1 MLIFLDDVLVF
12 SKSEEEH
19 HRHLK
24 LVFDALREA
33 NLKLKPKKCRLFQ
46 QAVTY
51 LGYKLSA
58 DGIAPDDNKLTA
70 VRDWKRPDNVTEVRS
85 FVGFCGYYRRFIKDF
100 AGIAKPLREI
110 TKKNQRFVWTPEC
123 HNAFEK
129 LKLALIDSS
138 ILRHPDYR
146 SPFILDTDA
155 SDNSLG
161 AVLSNI
167 VDGVEYPVAFAS
179 RVLSPAECRYSTTK
193 REALAV
199 IQAMKWFKPYI
210 WGTKFVLRTDHAS
223 LQWLFRQNN
232 DGMIFRMLQK
242 LQEFDFQVV
251 HRPGE
256 KHGNADGL
264 SRQCSVTPEVSEE
277 EKLQMFGTCPTAS
290 TLADALGHI
299 NRVSTAAAN
308 VENEAMTI
316 EFQED
321 TEAFKQTQQEDPT
334 IRFILEW
341 ANAAKHPDQCPLMEL
356 KAKKSA
362 VIERGEDSVSM
373 WSLWD
378 QLELSNGILYRKWH
392 LEGTNKTVKQL
403 VVPEVLR
410 EMVLEQ
416 MHDSKLSG
424 GHFAFQ
430 KTLDRA
436 RQRFWWPKMRKDIE
450 RKCEHCKVCQA
461 RSTSGKKRKA
471 PLQTINVGIRFSK
484 VAADILGPV
493 TKAKNS
499 GAKYI
504 LALTDYFTKYVVCV
518 PLASMTAEDVAR
530 AIVENWVLKF
540 GAPDCLHTDQGAN
553 FCSDLVLEV
562 CKLFGME
569 KTRTSPFHPQGNG
582 MVERHNRVIA
592 DVISK
597 YCADNPNSWDTM
609 VPYLNF
615 VYNTTVHR
623 TTGHTPFSLV
633 FGQECKYPVDL
644 LLPKAPGAKMPG
656 HEFTEWLEG
665 QFREAHM
672 NARETLGGNQQRQKD
687 YYQKT
692 VFGDELKV
700 GQKVWLFAPH
710 KAKSR
715 KFYLPWDGPFIIVD
729 KVSEVNYK
737 ISKENNAAKWQIVHY
752 NRLKPYKEEEFN

>member
-1 MLIFLDDVLVF
+1 MPLSESAIPKTAFVTPDGGHYEYLRLPFGLCNAPGTFQRLMTSIFEKYLFSFVLIFLDDVLVF

-70 VRDWKRPDNVTEVRS
+70 VRDWKQPDNVTEVRS
-85 FVGFCGYYRRFIKDF
+85 FVGFCSYYRRFIMDF
-100 AGIAKPLREI
+100 AGIAKPLHEI

-167 VDGVEYPVAFAS
+167 VEGVEYPVAFAS

-251 HRPGE
+251 HSPGE
-256 KHGNADGL
+256 KHGNVDGL

-290 TLADALGHI
+290 TLSDALGHI

-308 VENEAMTI
+308 VETEAMTI

-321 TEAFKQTQQEDPT
+321 TEAFKQTQQE
-334 IRFILEW
+334 
-341 ANAAKHPDQCPLMEL
+341 
-356 KAKKSA
+356 
-362 VIERGEDSVSM
+362 
-373 WSLWD
+373 
-378 QLELSNGILYRKWH
+378 
-392 LEGTNKTVKQL
+392 
-403 VVPEVLR
+403 
-410 EMVLEQ
+410 
-416 MHDSKLSG
+416 
-424 GHFAFQ
+424 
-430 KTLDRA
+430 
-436 RQRFWWPKMRKDIE
+436 
-450 RKCEHCKVCQA
+450 
-461 RSTSGKKRKA
+461 
-471 PLQTINVGIRFSK
+471 
-484 VAADILGPV
+484 
-493 TKAKNS
+493 
-499 GAKYI
+499 
-504 LALTDYFTKYVVCV
+504 
-518 PLASMTAEDVAR
+518 
-530 AIVENWVLKF
+530 
-540 GAPDCLHTDQGAN
+540 
-553 FCSDLVLEV
+553 
-562 CKLFGME
+562 LFGLYWSGRMQ
-569 KTRTSPFHPQGNG
+569 RSILTS
-582 MVERHNRVIA
+582 
-592 DVISK
+592 
-597 YCADNPNSWDTM
+597 
-609 VPYLNF
+609 
-615 VYNTTVHR
+615 VH
-623 TTGHTPFSLV
+623 
-633 FGQECKYPVDL
+633 
-644 LLPKAPGAKMPG
+644 
-656 HEFTEWLEG
+656 
-665 QFREAHM
+665 
-672 NARETLGGNQQRQKD
+672 
-687 YYQKT
+687 
-692 VFGDELKV
+692 
-700 GQKVWLFAPH
+700 
-710 KAKSR
+710 
-715 KFYLPWDGPFIIVD
+715 
-729 KVSEVNYK
+729 
-737 ISKENNAAKWQIVHY
+737 
-752 NRLKPYKEEEFN
+752 